1 MRLNWRRVR
10 ESNLLIYFVLVLSV
24 VYLVYLSFSIHEGI
38 FYAGDQGLKAL
49 EVKQIAQGYGF
60 KYLHLPQPDWVQS
73 IWKAGFTP
81 LRPPSFYNSPNG
93 YLIVYP
99 PAFQIVSAWLYSK
112 WGTAGLYVIP
122 MLSTVILLLWLVLLL
137 KRCGIKPILIAA
149 AVFILVFCS
158 PLALY
163 GVMFWEHLPAV
174 LLLFAGV
181 SFIVSP
187 PRKLWAAAALGM
199 VSGLAVFLRPEALM
213 MDFLYGLAV
222 ILLYFWNRR
231 LIRDRQLLGDRRP
244 FGDIRSIPL
253 AFLTGL
259 AVPVL
264 VFFVF
269 NFVEYGS
276 FLGIHGR
283 QVFVDN
289 NPDTRLTL
297 HHGLENLWQNNYI
310 STRHFL
316 LVLLLI
322 PLVVRAIA
330 RRKNSDPRPM
340 FLAAIVILFS
350 LLTPWVLPNAGIVQ
364 WGARYFLPIIPVILV
379 ALFLAERQ
387 WNLLED
393 RHIPTWFVGLIVVC
407 TGYCFYHNTH
417 GGGFREVRWRY
428 NQRLTKTYQLVDS
441 QPGNVVI
448 VSHHWMINDF
458 AYLFDKDYF
467 FAASNN
473 DSLSRL
479 LPLLKK
485 HGVRRYIFI
494 FDPRV
499 PTLPTMLKDSSTSHW
514 WDDSVHHVFI
524 KNDYAA
530 KVYTIR

>member
-1 MRLNWRRVR
+1 VN
-10 ESNLLIYFVLVLSV
+10 ESNLLIYFVLILSA
-24 VYLVYLSFSIHEGI
+24 VYLVYLAFSIHEGI

-60 KYLHLPQPDWVQS
+60 KYLHLPQPEWVQS

-93 YLIVYP
+93 YIIVYP
-99 PAFQIVSAWLYSK
+99 PAFQIVSAWLYAK

-122 MLSTVILLLWLVLLL
+122 MLSTVILLLWLVVLL

-149 AVFILVFCS
+149 AIFILVFCS

-181 SFIVSP
+181 NFIGSP
-187 PRKLWAAAALGM
+187 PRKIWAAAALGV

-213 MDFLYGLAV
+213 MDFLYGLAA

-231 LIRDRQLLGDRRP
+231 VSQSAGLPADKPAKPI
-244 FGDIRSIPL
+244 
-253 AFLTGL
+253 AFLAGL
-259 AVPVL
+259 ALPVL
-264 VFFVF
+264 TFFIF
-269 NFVEYGS
+269 NIVEYGS
-276 FLGIHGR
+276 IFGIHGR
-283 QVFVDN
+283 QVFKDN
-289 NPDTRLTL
+289 DPDTRMTL
-297 HHGLENLWQNNYI
+297 HHGLNNLWQNNYI

-322 PLVVRAIA
+322 PLIVRGIV
-330 RRKNSDPRPM
+330 RRKNTDPRPLL
-340 FLAAIVILFS
+340 LAGIVVLFS
-350 LLTPWVLPNAGIVQ
+350 LLTPWVLPNNGIVQ
-364 WGARYFLPIIPVILV
+364 WGARYFLAIIPITLV

-387 WNLLED
+387 WNLLD
-393 RHIPTWFVGLIVVC
+393 GRHIPTWFIGLIVVC

-417 GGGFREVRWRY
+417 GGGFKEVRWRY

-467 FAASNN
+467 FTASSN

-485 HGVRRYIFI
+485 HGVHRYIFI
-494 FDPRV
+494 FDPRE
-499 PTLPTMLKDSSTSHW
+499 PTLPTMLRDSTTSHW
-514 WDDSVHHVFI
+514 WDDRVHHVFI

-530 KVYTIR
+530 KVYTLR